1 MERMFIFVM
10 MTWLAAMDVAHAQ
23 VPVSPTSSTT
33 GFAASATIGPT
44 QTSAGITGL
53 AETPSP
59 SSSTSVTGATAP
71 TLGGSSDPLSVPTST
86 LPSENSPGGF
96 TTGSA
101 GSVNGSASISPQTA
115 RQLPGEGTNSTT
127 ESPATTAASQASVP
141 SATLCAPVISSTSG
155 AASPGSLFGAMSSS
169 GC

>member
-10 MTWLAAMDVAHAQ
+10 MTWLAAMGVAHAQ

-33 GFAASATIGPT
+33 GFAASATVG
-44 QTSAGITGL
+44 QTGTDMTGL
-53 AETPSP
+53 AETPS
-59 SSSTSVTGATAP
+59 SSSSASVTGATAP
-71 TLGGSSDPLSVPTST
+71 TLGESSDPLSVPTST

-101 GSVNGSASISPQTA
+101 GSVAGSASISPQTA

-155 AASPGSLFGAMSSS
+155 TASPGSLFGAMSSS

>member
-1 MERMFIFVM
+1 MERMFILVM

-33 GFAASATIGPT
+33 GFAASATVG
-44 QTSAGITGL
+44 QTGTDMTGL
-53 AETPSP
+53 AETPS
-59 SSSTSVTGATAP
+59 SSSSASVTGATAP
-71 TLGGSSDPLSVPTST
+71 TLGESSDPLSVPTST

-101 GSVNGSASISPQTA
+101 GSVAGSASISPQTA

-141 SATLCAPVISSTSG
+141 SAALCDPVISSTSG
-155 AASPGSLFGAMSSS
+155 TASPGSLFGAMSSS

>member
-10 MTWLAAMDVAHAQ
+10 MTWLAAVDVAHAQ

-44 QTSAGITGL
+44 QGADVTGVT
-53 AETPSP
+53 ETP
-59 SSSTSVTGATAP
+59 SSSTSTSVSGATAP
-71 TLGGSSDPLSVPTST
+71 TLGESSDPLSVPTST

-101 GSVNGSASISPQTA
+101 GSVTGSASISPQTA

-127 ESPATTAASQASVP
+127 ESPATTAASQASAP